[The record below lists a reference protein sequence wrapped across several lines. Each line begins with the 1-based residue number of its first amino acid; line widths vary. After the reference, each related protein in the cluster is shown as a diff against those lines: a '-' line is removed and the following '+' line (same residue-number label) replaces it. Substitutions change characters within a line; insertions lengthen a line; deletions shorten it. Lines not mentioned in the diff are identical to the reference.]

1 MKRTNINKLIA
12 QKIFIKIMLIL
23 FCIIFIITSL
33 FTFHITRNVNL
44 DSVPKNIILLIGDGM
59 GENHIKIAKEKFNID
74 LLNMETL
81 PQKGKVT
88 TFSKKFKTTDSA
100 AAASAIATGKK
111 TYNKTISQN
120 KNSSN
125 NETITELAIKNKMNT
140 GIITSAYLYDATPA
154 AFSSHTSSRKN
165 YDDIIMQQIC
175 SEINIMIGAGKKEYD
190 KYDNFDKENKLYI
203 NNINDAPKNISKNF
217 ICAFD
222 NISSNNE
229 LDNSLLSCSKY
240 AIDVLSKSDGN
251 FFLIIE
257 GGKIDWES
265 HNNNIDNMINELLAF
280 DEVVEYCLNYAKNQ
294 PDTCVLVTADHET
307 GGLLL
312 PKTGEI
318 ISDNL
323 FTTSSHT
330 GKLVEYYFYP
340 EGINDMPYLIDNTYI
355 YKLLYEIISNN

>member
-1 MKRTNINKLIA
+1 MPSKAITASWISFVTSAVYIIA
-12 QKIFIKIMLIL
+12 YGCCTSDEISIL
-23 FCIIFIITSL
+23 T
-33 FTFHITRNVNL
+33 
-44 DSVPKNIILLIGDGM
+44 
-59 GENHIKIAKEKFNID
+59 FNIS
-74 LLNMETL
+74 
-81 PQKGKVT
+81 PPYFIV
-88 TFSKKFKTTDSA
+88 
-100 AAASAIATGKK
+100 I
-111 TYNKTISQN
+111 Y
-120 KNSSN
+120 
-125 NETITELAIKNKMNT
+125 
-140 GIITSAYLYDATPA
+140 
-154 AFSSHTSSRKN
+154 
-165 YDDIIMQQIC
+165 
-175 SEINIMIGAGKKEYD
+175 
-190 KYDNFDKENKLYI
+190 
-203 NNINDAPKNISKNF
+203 ISKNF

-240 AIDVLSKSDGN
+240 AIDVLSKSDEN

-280 DEVVEYCLNYAKNQ
+280 DDVVEYCLNYAKNQ

>member
-1 MKRTNINKLIA
+1 MHP
-12 QKIFIKIMLIL
+12 KIYPKI
-23 FCIIFIITSL
+23 
-33 FTFHITRNVNL
+33 
-44 DSVPKNIILLIGDGM
+44 
-59 GENHIKIAKEKFNID
+59 
-74 LLNMETL
+74 
-81 PQKGKVT
+81 
-88 TFSKKFKTTDSA
+88 
-100 AAASAIATGKK
+100 
-111 TYNKTISQN
+111 
-120 KNSSN
+120 
-125 NETITELAIKNKMNT
+125 
-140 GIITSAYLYDATPA
+140 
-154 AFSSHTSSRKN
+154 
-165 YDDIIMQQIC
+165 
-175 SEINIMIGAGKKEYD
+175 
-190 KYDNFDKENKLYI
+190 
-203 NNINDAPKNISKNF
+203 F

-240 AIDVLSKSDGN
+240 AIDVLSKSDEN